1 MKNRILPLLV
11 QGPFGKSLSMLFRIF
26 ASKQNL
32 RKPLL
37 IRALKNG
44 SSLYTPVWE
53 FLLCIFFWGG
63 GGGGGLG
70 RGCQGANFR
79 DNYINNSNHIS
90 AEINYQLLFLISLS
104 FSKIYYTL
112 SYISINSQTFANPE
126 RIVYTWILSNSC
138 SDNKCT
144 SFMYWHER
152 MLCLLVQ
159 VWQLHKDC
167 AQETMKTWL
176 QSPFT

>member
-1 MKNRILPLLV
+1 MKNRIFPLLV

-32 RKPLL
+32 WYGLWRTV
-37 IRALKNG
+37 R
-44 SSLYTPVWE
+44 LYTYQYESFCFV
-53 FLLCIFFWGG
+53 FFFGG
-63 GGGGGLG
+63 RGGEGWGLG

-159 VWQLHKDC
+159 VWQLYKDC

>member
-1 MKNRILPLLV
+1 MKNRIFPLLV
-11 QGPFGKSLSMLFRIF
+11 QGPFGKSLSKLFRIF

-32 RKPLL
+32 WYGLWRTV
-37 IRALKNG
+37 R
-44 SSLYTPVWE
+44 LYTYQYESFCFVFF
-53 FLLCIFFWGG
+53 FLRGG
-63 GGGGGLG
+63 GGKGWGLG

-167 AQETMKTWL
+167 AQGTIKTWL
-176 QSPFT
+176 QAPFT